1 MNDQKIIDFV
11 ESNFQTKKPVRTV
24 FETDTG
30 TAFDDFINSLDF
42 GPELTSINSLG
53 GNQQQ
58 QDNEYWAYLEEQY
71 FFSQQD
77 SITAMRMGGAGGFGT
92 PTKKILQYVVS
103 KMKRENPEHYRKI
116 FLWDWDRTLEGIDDN
131 DPKFLQLWPI
141 AAIVAYNL
149 ILRSQ
154 LSEYGN
160 MIAAQIE
167 ELI

>member
-30 TAFDDFINSLDF
+30 TAFDDFIEGLDF
-42 GPELTSINSLG
+42 GPELTSIKSLG
-53 GNQQQ
+53 GNEQPN
-58 QDNEYWAYLEEQY
+58 DSEYWAYLEKQY

-92 PTKKILQYVVS
+92 PTKRVLQYVVS
-103 KMKRENPEHYRKI
+103 KLKRENPEHYKKI
-116 FLWDWDRTLEGIDDN
+116 FVWDWDQTLGGVDDN
-131 DPKFLQLWPI
+131 DPLFLQSWPI
-141 AAIVAYNL
+141 IAIVAYNL

-154 LSEYGN
+154 LSEYGD
-160 MIAAQIE
+160 MIASQIE